1 MKRIEDLFIA
11 LENMGF
17 SSKQGKLSTAIP
29 YIILKDYLNDRMPQD
44 IPAKYVEKYNL
55 NDDRPFEKRDLNE
68 AEEY

>member
-1 MKRIEDLFIA
+1 MKRIEDLFIV

-29 YIILKDYLNDRMPQD
+29 YIILKDYLNDYMSKD

-55 NDDRPFEKRDLNE
+55 NEDLPFEKRDLNE